1 MKPLKHTLLLLCT
14 VLFLAACQKNQPG
27 EESANNGPTHNI
39 KHVPEVDL
47 QLLAQGLT
55 SPIGVVSVPDESGR
69 LFVID
74 QAGQVRIIDAMGNLL
89 PMPFLDIRARMVPL
103 RPGYD
108 ERGLLGLAFHPDYA
122 TNGRFFV
129 YYNAP
134 PRPGGPTPTT
144 TWNNLSKIVEYRVSS
159 NPDMADPM
167 SERVLLQID
176 DPQSNHN
183 GGTIAFGPEDGM
195 LYIAIG
201 DGGGAN
207 DVGPGHVEDWYP
219 VNAGGNGQDIEQNL
233 FGDILRIDV
242 DGAMPYGIP
251 TDNPFVGKPGLDE
264 IWAYGFRNPFRF
276 SFDMESGNTLIAGDA
291 GQLLW
296 EEIDV
301 VTKGGNYG
309 WNVKEGRH
317 CFNAASSLVELP
329 SCPDR
334 DIWGTKLTDPVL
346 EIPNFQNQNFPVD
359 ERATTIIGGNVY
371 RGDAIKR
378 LNGMYVFGT
387 FSQNPGTANGE
398 LFVAKANGA
407 NNWDFTELALASFP
421 AGHLGQYLKGFGQD
435 NNGEVYV
442 TTSSNLGPSGA
453 NGKVYKLVPAGG
465 SATQ

>member
-1 MKPLKHTLLLLCT
+1 MKPLKPTLLLLCT
-14 VLFLAACQKNQPG
+14 MIFFSACQKMQPG
-27 EESANNGPTHNI
+27 EESNNAPTRNLERN
-39 KHVPEVDL
+39 PEVDL
-47 QLLAQGLT
+47 QLIAQGLT
-55 SPIGVVSVPDESGR
+55 SPIGVVAVPDETGR
-69 LFVID
+69 LFIID
-74 QAGQVRIIDAMGNLL
+74 QDGQIHIVDAMGNLM
-89 PMPFLDIRARMVPL
+89 PVPFLDISARMVTLSPF
-103 RPGYD
+103 YD

-134 PRPGGPTPTT
+134 PRPGGPAPGR
-144 TWNNLSKIVEYRVSS
+144 TWNNLSKIVEYHVSAA
-159 NPDMADPM
+159 NPNMADPL
-167 SERVLLQID
+167 SERVLIQMD

-219 VNAGGNGQDIEQNL
+219 VNAGGNGQDLEQNF

-242 DGAMPYGIP
+242 DGPMPYGIP
-251 TDNPFVGKPGLDE
+251 MDNPFVGKPGLDE

-276 SFDMESGNTLIAGDA
+276 SFDMGTDKKLIAGDA

-301 VTKGGNYG
+301 VKKGGNYG

-317 CFNAASSLVELP
+317 CFNAASSLNELP

-334 DIWGTKLTDPVL
+334 DIWGTPLTDPVL
-346 EIPNFQNQNFPVD
+346 EMPNFQNTKATGKK
-359 ERATTIIGGNVY
+359 ATTIIGGNVY
-371 RGDAIKR
+371 RGEDIR
-378 LNGMYVFGT
+378 HLTGMYVFGI

-398 LFVAKANGA
+398 LFVARA
-407 NNWDFTELALASFP
+407 NNSHNWHFEELELASFP
-421 AGHLGQYLKGFGQD
+421 SGHLGQYLKGFGQD
-435 NNGEVYV
+435 NEGEIYV
-442 TTSSNLGPSGA
+442 TASTNLGPSGV
-453 NGKVYKLVPAGG
+453 NGKVYKLVPAG
-465 SATQ
+465 SAVQ